1 MARLHVLSDWHGPG
15 EEKTA
20 RRLTAELPDDWDV
33 IAGRQIPT
41 HTDPVD
47 FDLIVVGV
55 NGIYVCEEKSWGP
68 HVVAGEVA
76 WYVNGEQRSDPVGQV
91 AHAARVLAGRLR
103 AKVGGWTA
111 AQANLPRGVRPV
123 TGHVVMSHSSIDL
136 SGTGDLGE
144 DKVVTLDA
152 AAAMLT
158 ARDAAL
164 PDTMSALRPKAMSY
178 LLGLGSRNPA
188 GAPKQIMQYKV
199 AGLLGTDGNAQVYA
213 GSNPAGE
220 LVFLHCVPVANAT
233 DRPAAELLAKR
244 EHDALTLLAK
254 EDRTWHVRDWFDW
267 EGYRVTPI
275 MPDLSGISLWKL
287 SGDRPTPTDQENR
300 IPPEIAKPVVH
311 DAFAALTSVHA
322 KEIMHRALRPR
333 YIEITGDDRV
343 RFRDFSR
350 ARIPSVE
357 TIAPSLFDDHPS
369 TPFRAPG
376 ASMEFFGTKDD
387 VYSLALSLV
396 LWIHGDQDETPDHD
410 QARERAA
417 AYPEI
422 GELMARCLAP
432 DYNDRP
438 EAAEVASATAP
449 DKATALAIIEDE
461 STPIA
466 GQLVADR
473 YRLKHQLGEG
483 AWAITWLATDEQLQ
497 GELRT
502 LKYLKPDRVSWAQAF
517 GEYQNTDTL
526 RSRFCAR
533 VYDLRPQP
541 EPGVLVQEYVPG
553 TTLKELV
560 TRETPTG
567 DEFRR
572 IALDVLAG
580 LGDAHQQGLY
590 HRDVSPANII
600 VRDDG
605 AARLI
610 DFGLAAHVDDA
621 HSAVGSPPFT
631 APEVWERRAWSPAAD
646 LYAAAASILHA
657 MLGRYPYASTDL
669 SGRRTLVP
677 PSDEDRLRFGGAF
690 LDVLYQGVS
699 YDPADRPQS
708 AADFVRLLTE
718 PSTPSTTDKRK
729 VNPTVAALRGLYRE
743 SGIGNAGNR
752 GLDDV
757 FAHDTYAKTRLDTE
771 LLPAIL
777 NKKLD
782 VVVLSGNPGDGKT
795 SFLVKVCDALDAR
808 QAEKVHE
815 DKAGW
820 VKRLDGHTFV
830 AVYDAS
836 ESNGVLSSD
845 EMLYRALDLADG
857 EDRNRCTVLIAANDG
872 RVTQFFTENEDEY
885 PDVAAELSKQ
895 RRGDASP
902 DSRVVLVDLKQRA
915 LAMPKKADAKAEAPD
930 LAAAILDLF
939 TTDFRWSDC
948 ADCVSRDVCP
958 ILRNATDLRAPA
970 TKAAVMELVLTSHL
984 RRRRRATVRDVRSA
998 FAWLITGDLSCDEV
1012 HSEREADEGPA
1023 TDARLLPGLTFA
1035 GASSDNLLQEW
1046 AELDPAGLPAP
1057 GAIRA
1062 ARAREDLIPDLHT
1075 ILDADIRRL
1084 KRALFLGQWGTAS
1097 GRLEVRSYRHLDEY
1111 LGALDTPEQALPR
1124 FLAGLSKVLGFVG
1137 YDGVRLALRDQ
1148 MYDAPAV
1155 RAIVVIK
1162 ELETTEF
1169 ALAASGA
1176 RSRYIESFPDLL
1188 VLRHSSG
1195 AKLRI
1200 TLDTAE
1206 LLLRAADGEILG
1218 DLASEAIR
1226 QEVTAFGNR
1235 LRREPAHAVRII
1247 DGSGRSLRAKAIGGQ
1262 IVREDAP

>member
-1 MARLHVLSDWHGPG
+1 MSRLHVLSDWHGPG

-20 RRLTAELPDDWDV
+20 RRLAADLPDDWDI

-47 FDLIVVGV
+47 FDLIVIGI

-76 WYVNGEQRSDPVGQV
+76 WYINGEQRPDPVGQV
-91 AHAARVLAGRLR
+91 AHPARVLAGRLR
-103 AKVGGWTA
+103 AKVSGWTS
-111 AQANLPRGVRPV
+111 AQASLPRGVRPI
-123 TGHVVMSHSSIDL
+123 TGHVIMSHPSIDL
-136 SGTGDLGE
+136 SGTDDLGE

-152 AAAMLT
+152 AAAMLI

-178 LLGLGSRNPA
+178 LLGLGPRNPA
-188 GAPKQIMQYKV
+188 ETPKQMMQYKV
-199 AGLLGTDGNAQVYA
+199 AGLLGAEGNAQVYA

-220 LVFLHCVPVANAT
+220 LVFLYCVPVANAT
-233 DRPAAELLAKR
+233 DQPAAERLAKR
-244 EHDALTLLAK
+244 EHDALALLAK
-254 EDRTWHVRDWFDW
+254 EDRTWLVRDWFDW

-275 MPDLSGISLWKL
+275 VPDLSGTSLWKL
-287 SGDRPTPTDQENR
+287 SGDRPTQTDQENR
-300 IPPEIAKPVVH
+300 IPPEIATPIVH

-333 YIEITGDDRV
+333 YIEITGAGRV

-350 ARIPSVE
+350 ARIPSTE
-357 TIAPSLFDDHPS
+357 TISPSLFDDHPS
-369 TPFRAPG
+369 TAFRAPG
-376 ASMEFFGTKDD
+376 STMEFFGTKDD
-387 VYSLALSLV
+387 VYSLALCLV
-396 LWIHGDQDETPDHD
+396 QWIHGDQDETPDHD
-410 QARERAA
+410 QARERAV

-422 GELMARCLAP
+422 GELLARCLAP
-432 DYNDRP
+432 GYDDRP

-449 DKATALAIIEDE
+449 DEATATAITEDA
-461 STPIA
+461 STPMA

-473 YRLKHQLGEG
+473 YRLERQLGEG
-483 AWAITWLATDEQLQ
+483 AWAVTWLATDEQLQ
-497 GELRT
+497 GELRM
-502 LKYLKPDRVSWAQAF
+502 LKYLKPDRVSWAQALD
-517 GEYQNTDTL
+517 EYQNTDKL
-526 RSRFCAR
+526 RSRYCAR
-533 VYDLRPQP
+533 VYDLQREP

-572 IALDVLAG
+572 IALGVLAG

-600 VRDDG
+600 VREDG

-669 SGRRTLVP
+669 AGRKTLVP
-677 PSDEDRLRFGGAF
+677 PSDEDRLRFGSAL
-690 LDVLYQGVS
+690 LDALYQGVA
-699 YDPADRPQS
+699 YDPADRPQG
-708 AADFVRLLTE
+708 AADFARLLTE

-752 GLDDV
+752 GLDDD
-757 FAHDTYAKTRLDTE
+757 FAHDTYAKTWLDTE

-777 NKKLD
+777 NEKLD

-795 SFLVKVCDALDAR
+795 SFLVKVREALDDR
-808 QAEKVHE
+808 QAENVHE

-820 VKRLDGHTFV
+820 RKRLDGHTFV

-836 ESNGVLSSD
+836 ESNGALSSD
-845 EMLYRALDLADG
+845 EMLQRALDPADG
-857 EDRNRCTVLIAANDG
+857 EDPNRRTVLIAANDG
-872 RVTQFFTENEDEY
+872 RVTQFFTDNDDLY
-885 PDVAAELSKQ
+885 PDIAAELSKQ
-895 RRGDASP
+895 RRVDASP
-902 DSRVVLVDLKQRA
+902 DSRVILVDLKRRA
-915 LAMPKKADAKAEAPD
+915 LAMPKNADVTGEAPD
-930 LAAAILDLF
+930 LAEAILDLF

-970 TKAAVMELVLTSHL
+970 TKAAIMELVLTSHL

-1012 HSEREADEGPA
+1012 HSEREADENPA
-1023 TDARLLPGLTFA
+1023 TDARLLPSLTFA
-1035 GASSDNLLQEW
+1035 SASSDNLLQEW

-1075 ILDADIRRL
+1075 IRDADMGRL
-1084 KRALFLGQWGTAS
+1084 KRALFLGQWSTVS
-1097 GRLEVRSYRHLDEY
+1097 GRLEVRGYRHLDEY
-1111 LGALDTPEQALPR
+1111 LSALDTPGQALPR
-1124 FLAGLSKVLGFVG
+1124 FITGLSRVLGFVG
-1137 YDGVRLALRDQ
+1137 YDGAGLALRDQ
-1148 MYDAPAV
+1148 TYDAPAV

-1162 ELETTEF
+1162 EMDPAEF
-1169 ALAASGA
+1169 TLATNGA

-1195 AKLRI
+1195 AELRI

-1226 QEVTAFGNR
+1226 QEVTGFGNR
-1235 LRREPAHAVRII
+1235 LRREPAHAVQII
-1247 DGSGRSLRAKAIGGQ
+1247 DGSGRSLRAKAVAGQ